1 MSINKRTKQAK
12 KIVGIIE
19 KLSPYMPPEL
29 KETHFVWFDGKVLYM
44 TIINEKNVYQERLGN
59 ILKEELDFIEEIKFI
74 QRSKLNDKN

>member
-1 MSINKRTKQAK
+1 
-12 KIVGIIE
+12 
-19 KLSPYMPPEL
+19 
-29 KETHFVWFDGKVLYM
+29 M